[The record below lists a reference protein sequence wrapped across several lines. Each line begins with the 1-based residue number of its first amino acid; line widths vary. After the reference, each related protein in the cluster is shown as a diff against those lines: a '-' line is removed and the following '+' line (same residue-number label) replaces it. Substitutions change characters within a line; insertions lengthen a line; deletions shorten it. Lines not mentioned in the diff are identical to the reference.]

1 MVDKRRGGRWGWR
14 KRKRLRLYVD
24 LLAKQ
29 CDDFLLG

>member
-1 MVDKRRGGRWGWR
+1 MVDKRRGGRWGW
-14 KRKRLRLYVD
+14 RKRLRLYVD